1 MFCFII
7 KMPLF
12 IFVFSQSSNILDL
25 KEYKW
30 HVYSTISMIL
40 LLSDVKSMTFQQQQL
55 IKKKITKNLVFK
67 T

>member
-30 HVYSTISMIL
+30 HVYNLNDI
-40 LLSDVKSMTFQQQQL
+40 TFIWCQ
-55 IKKKITKNLVFK
+55 IYDFSATAINKKKITKNLVFK

>member
-30 HVYSTISMIL
+30 HVYNLNDI
-40 LLSDVKSMTFQQQQL
+40 TFIRCQ
-55 IKKKITKNLVFK
+55 IYDFSATAINKKKITKNLVFK